1 MTFTKLYE
9 TYLKNS
15 SVSELQA
22 QFIWNHAMREASKF
36 VTNEYYKLQLE
47 DECLIQ
53 HDRHVIPT
61 LGFVK

>member
-1 MTFTKLYE
+1 MIFEELYE

-22 QFIWNHAMREASKF
+22 QFIWNHAIQEASKYAS
-36 VTNEYYKLQLE
+36 NQHQQIRLE
-47 DECLIQ
+47 DACLVQ
-53 HDRHVIPT
+53 HDRHVLPT

>member
-1 MTFTKLYE
+1 MIFEELYE

-22 QFIWNHAMREASKF
+22 QFIWNHAIQEASKF
-36 VTNEYYKLQLE
+36 VANEHHKLQLE
-47 DECLIQ
+47 DERLVQ
-53 HDRHVIPT
+53 HDRHVLPT